1 MPIDPLLIKAGEYYK
16 AGDKKAA
23 AQLLYQYLQTHPE
36 DPGAWYGSSKCFNN
50 LETRKQ
56 CLEKTIELDP
66 AFQKAK
72 AELEEVKVRL
82 NATALMTQ
90 STDKFSVNYYEA
102 EKPQPWQEHDPHTQQ
117 ILTTRRMA
125 EELGEKKHKFENA
138 FWVLWVFVIILG
150 VVGIFN
156 PKNSPLLLGII
167 GFTILVRIFSPI
179 FFDKYDATKKE
190 HRAYEKGARG
200 EETIVDLLSTLG
212 PDFAVWHDVMTRYG
226 NIDHIVLAKNGTL
239 FMIETKANSGTV
251 DASQGT
257 LLLNGRRPPKDM
269 IAQCVRNTYSL
280 KETMEAAFGRTIWVQ
295 PILVFTNAFVHS
307 GKPIKGVRVMN
318 KKYLVET
325 LRTHST
331 KAEQESWLW
340 ERKEELAKT
349 FYDGH
354 H

>member
-1 MPIDPLLIKAGEYYK
+1 MPIDPQLIKAGEYYK

-23 AQLLYQYLQTHPE
+23 AQLLYQYLQSHPE
-36 DPGAWYGSSKCFNN
+36 DPGAWYGYSKCFNN

-56 CLEKTIELDP
+56 CLEKTIGLDP

-72 AELEEVKVRL
+72 DELEEIIAQL
-82 NATALMTQ
+82 NTTALMTE

-102 EKPQPWQEHDPHTQQ
+102 ENPQPRQEPDPYTQQ
-117 ILTTRRMA
+117 VLTTRRMA
-125 EELGEKKHKFENA
+125 NELSEKKHKYENA
-138 FWVLWVFVIILG
+138 FWVLWVFVIVLG
-150 VVGIFN
+150 IVGIFN

-167 GFTILVRIFSPI
+167 GFTILVRIVAPR
-179 FFDKYDATKKE
+179 FFDKYDATKKKQ
-190 HRAYEKGARG
+190 RQYEKGARG

-280 KETMEAAFGRTIWVQ
+280 KETIENAFGQTIWVQ

-307 GKPIKGVRVMN
+307 GKPIKGVKVIN
-318 KKYLVET
+318 KKYLVENIRANSAKT
-325 LRTHST
+325 G
-331 KAEQESWLW
+331 QDSWLW
-340 ERKEELAKT
+340 GKKLELTSILER
-349 FYDGH
+349 FS
-354 H
+354 

>member
-1 MPIDPLLIKAGEYYK
+1 MPIDPQLIKAGEYYK

-23 AQLLYQYLQTHPE
+23 AQLLYQYLQSHPE
-36 DPGAWYGSSKCFNN
+36 DPGAWYGYSKCFNN

-72 AELEEVKVRL
+72 VELEEVKAQL
-82 NATALMTQ
+82 NTTALMTE

-102 EKPQPWQEHDPHTQQ
+102 ENPQPQREYDPHTQQ

-125 EELGEKKHKFENA
+125 NELNEKKHKFENA
-138 FWVLWVFVIILG
+138 FWVLWVFVIVLG

-156 PKNSPLLLGII
+156 PKNSPLLLSII
-167 GFTILVRIFSPI
+167 GFTILVRIFSPK
-179 FFDKYDATKKE
+179 FFDKYDATKKKQ
-190 HRAYEKGARG
+190 RQYEKGARG

-251 DASQGT
+251 DASQGI

-269 IAQCVRNTYSL
+269 IAQCVHNTYSL
-280 KETMEAAFGRTIWVQ
+280 KETIETAFGQTIWVQ

-307 GKPIKGVRVMN
+307 GKPIKGVRVLN

-325 LRTHST
+325 LGSDS
-331 KAEQESWLW
+331 KMVEKSSWLW
-340 ERKEELAKT
+340 ESRKDMDKIFST
-349 FYDGH
+349 
-354 H
+354 